1 MWVKILGGEP
11 EIQIPILRNSEGM
24 TLERLSSAIQSIYQ
38 PAQVSQPPGS
48 TDTQIRSD
56 DSSPPTSPSKAS
68 SHASRNHPSLH
79 PVHVIPATSLL
90 STAERI
96 SQSETRNVN
105 FRGILNLFFII
116 LFVLNVR
123 LVIENI
129 IRYGSLLELPRI
141 GILDSPLIFAGYV
154 LVMAL
159 PYLSFLAERYLAGKS
174 RKLANFIECTI
185 VLGTLIFP
193 YLIVTHSAIHPL
205 RSLMLLMASAVYA
218 MKIISYWHCCHD
230 MYELKISGE
239 VDKIEIPTSS
249 FELTS
254 ENVKLAKQYP
264 ECLSASQMYMFILY
278 PTLVFQ
284 LVYPRTSEIR
294 MKIVIRYV
302 IELVFCLILQFLL
315 IEQYITPTLR
325 NTIKG
330 VEERIANKENLISFS
345 WFILERL
352 LKLSIPNLYIWLLM
366 FAELF
371 HCWLNILAELTRFGD
386 RKFYLDWW
394 NAVSIRDYWQKWNQ
408 PVHNWLLRHMYKPLR
423 KVGITSTTAGL
434 LVFIFSGIV
443 HEYLIITP
451 IGAKWSGLV
460 SSGFI
465 LQLPLIMITDT
476 EFVKRRPTL
485 GNCMFWVTSCFTG
498 QPLAVLVHFIQIS
511 GPTVLSRVYNW
522 IVYDVDSIRS
532 EL

>member
-1 MWVKILGGEP
+1 
-11 EIQIPILRNSEGM
+11 M
-24 TLERLSSAIQSIYQ
+24 TLERLSSAIKSIYQ
-38 PAQVSQPPGS
+38 PTQVTQPSQSPDS
-48 TDTQIRSD
+48 KVNSD
-56 DSSPPTSPSKAS
+56 GISPPLSPTKAG
-68 SHASRNHPSLH
+68 AQTSRNHPSLH
-79 PVHVIPATSLL
+79 PIHVIPATSLL
-90 STAERI
+90 STAERT
-96 SQSETRNVN
+96 STQEPRNVN

-116 LFVLNVR
+116 LFVLNAR

-141 GILDSPLIFAGYV
+141 GILDSPLIFGGYV
-154 LVMAL
+154 LVLSL
-159 PYLSFLAERYLAGKS
+159 PYLSFLAERHVAEKS
-174 RKLANFIECTI
+174 RSLANWIELTI
-185 VLGTLIFP
+185 VLGALIFP
-193 YLIVTHSAIHPL
+193 YLIVTSSAIHPL

-230 MYELKISGE
+230 MHELKKSGE
-239 VDKIEIPTSS
+239 MDKIEIPQSTFDISA
-249 FELTS
+249 
-254 ENVKLAKQYP
+254 ENIKAAKEYP
-264 ECLSASQMYMFILY
+264 KCLSCGQMYMFVLY

-284 LVYPRTSEIR
+284 LVFPRTSEIR
-294 MKIVIRYV
+294 VKIVLRYV

-330 VEERIANKENLISFS
+330 VEERIANRENLVSFS

-386 RKFYLDWW
+386 RRFYLDWW

-408 PVHNWLLRHMYKPLR
+408 PVHNWLLRHMYKPMR
-423 KVGITSTTAGL
+423 KVGIASTTAGL

-476 EFVKRRPTL
+476 EFVKKRPTL

-498 QPLAVLVHFIQIS
+498 QPLAVLLHFIQIS
-511 GPTVLSRVYNW
+511 GPTVLSRVYQW
-522 IVYDVDSIRS
+522 IFFDVVVGIRN